1 MRVGLIRTLD
11 LMSGVL
17 ALVALLVGYT
27 LAASASPPSDSALW
41 NADRTA
47 AVVAISEASG
57 TRVTAYLRQ
66 QDGTFLEI
74 DLSAVEGGNFG
85 KLGRRKTEYDRFET
99 RPIKWIPR
107 QDTLFQVSI
116 QTQAWRAGQRY
127 TVSEPLIFRPDGT
140 VIWR

>member
-1 MRVGLIRTLD
+1 
-11 LMSGVL
+11 MSRVL
-17 ALVALLVGYT
+17 ASVALLVGYAF
-27 LAASASPPSDSALW
+27 AASANPPPDSALW
-41 NADRTA
+41 NADKTA
-47 AVVAISEASG
+47 AVAATSEASG

-74 DLSAVEGGNFG
+74 DLSAAENGNFG
-85 KLGRRKTEYDRFET
+85 KLGQRPTEYDRFET
-99 RPIKWIPR
+99 KPTKWLPR
-107 QDTLFQVSI
+107 QDDLFQVSI